1 VQMISAEADGGS
13 APSVL
18 RQAMFCPEDLEN
30 MGMSDLK
37 AIMERLAVRGSK
49 SDDKA
54 ELIRRFHEEG
64 LVFCEAEAARR
75 RQAAQKMQAETAAP
89 AGTGA
94 AAPAAR
100 ADTGPPLAQRS
111 GAGGKFA
118 DHAHTLRVWKTWW

>member
-1 VQMISAEADGGS
+1 
-13 APSVL
+13 
-18 RQAMFCPEDLEN
+18 
-30 MGMSDLK
+30 

-75 RQAAQKMQAETAAP
+75 RQAAHKMQAETAAP

-111 GAGGKFA
+111 VGQLKGLAKDLGIGLHGCVEKA
-118 DHAHTLRVWKTWW
+118 DIVDRIQSSPNWAPIL